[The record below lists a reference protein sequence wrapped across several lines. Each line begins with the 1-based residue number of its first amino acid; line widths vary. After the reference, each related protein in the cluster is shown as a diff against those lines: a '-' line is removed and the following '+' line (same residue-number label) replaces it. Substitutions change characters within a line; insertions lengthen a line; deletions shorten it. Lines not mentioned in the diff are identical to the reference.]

1 MPNISPIDLSTL
13 PAPAVVEVLSFET
26 ILAQMLADLRSRD
39 AAFTAL
45 VESDPAYK
53 VLEVA
58 AFRETLIRARV
69 NDAAKGT
76 MLAYAVGADLDN
88 LAALLNVSRKTLV
101 PANPSS
107 YPPTPAVMESDADLR
122 FRAQLA
128 IEGVSTAGPS
138 GSYAY
143 HALSVTSVK
152 DVAVAGPPTVAAGNV
167 RVTVLSRTASATVGA
182 TAAEVAAV
190 NAILNSEDI
199 RPLTDNVTVQAAVV
213 VPYLLNVTIK
223 VLPGWDATV
232 TKAEAEAR
240 IRAYADNIRR
250 VGYDVRVSGVYGAA
264 FVAGVESVVLN
275 STGGAIVADLTITD
289 VQASFLNGLTVTTAA
304 ATP

>member
-107 YPPTPAVMESDADLR
+107 YPPTPAVMESDTDLR

-128 IEGVSTAGPS
+128 IEGVTTAGPS